1 MLARYSGTWPFRRSL
16 RVGVGSRP
24 EVLRLASELVGLTA
38 ALATIIEPF
47 APAGRGELRLGVP
60 ESAKGPVAAALAA
73 RHSGP
78 TLLLAPTPSRSQ
90 ALHDELAL
98 FLEDVELA
106 RLPERESLP
115 YEFTRDDPVL
125 GIERGRALN
134 AMQRAGRALVIA
146 SWSALAQYIAAP
158 GGGGQAVIIAAG
170 DTAEPSALLSRLEAI
185 GYVGQPLA
193 DAPGTIARRGGLID
207 VFPVAAES
215 PFRLEFFGNEVES
228 IRPINLSTQ
237 RSIGRVDAI
246 TISPAATGTR
256 EAHAAARTLHDTLSG
271 ETEAADTI
279 REQLEIIAAGGR
291 TDYEGFFEP
300 LLYRTTALDYFAP
313 DGLVLFDDAEEGRA
327 ALDHQL
333 EAEARTREELEQR
346 GAIPFGL
353 PPLRASAGDL
363 LATLATH
370 RKAHLQR
377 FGAEELGARRLP
389 LQATPSFAGK
399 LKPLIQQA
407 GRWAHDGKAV
417 VLASQ
422 QALRLADL
430 LDEEGIGANLVRR
443 LGEAPAPGTIT
454 LLPISI
460 SGGFTLDD
468 RLIVVTDSEIF
479 GFRKRRRPTR
489 TRQGVRADLVSTL
502 EIGDYLVHAD
512 HGIARY
518 AGLVRRTVDGIER
531 EYLELQYAENDRL
544 YVPADGLDAVSRY
557 IGPTDHP
564 PALTRLGSQDWARAR
579 RRVKAAVVELAQE
592 LLELYARREVA
603 QGHAFAPD
611 GPWQMEMEA
620 AFPFVETPDQLEAIS
635 EVKTDMERVRPMDR
649 LICGDVGYGKTEVAV
664 RAAFKAVADGRQV
677 AVLVPTTVLAEQH
690 GNTFRE
696 RVAGFPVRV
705 EVLSR
710 FRSEHEQRSIIAGI
724 ATGEVDIA
732 IGTHRLLQK
741 DVTFKDL
748 GLVVI
753 DEEQRFGVSHKER
766 LKQMRAEVDSLT
778 LSATPIP
785 RTLQMSLVGIRD
797 MSTVMS
803 PPEERLPIRTYV
815 LQWDDEIIR
824 EAIDREMQRGGQVYF
839 VHNRVHNIERIV
851 SRIRDIVPDAR
862 IVVGHGQMPEEQLER
877 VMLEFGAGD
886 HDILVCTTI
895 IESGL
900 DIPNVNTIII
910 NDADRLGL
918 AQLYQLRGRVG
929 RGANRAYAYLLYEK
943 DRTMSEPAQKRL
955 EAVFEATELG
965 AGFQIALRDL
975 EIRGAGNVL
984 GNEQSGHIAAVGFEM
999 YSRLVAEA
1007 VAALKQVVAP
1017 GAPQAPAPLPPVPSV
1032 DLPLSAHIPTQ
1043 YVEDIHARLSVY
1055 QHVADIDS
1063 PEGVAEMQAELADRF
1078 GPVPRSVENLLYVS
1092 LVKSMA
1098 RRARVE
1104 SIKTDEHMFHLR
1116 LRGGTSPE
1124 LRARIEA
1131 LGQPGI
1137 LVGPNQ
1143 VRLDRLSAGTNWM
1156 PFLVRV
1162 LRAMLPPEAASASA
1176 ASA

>member
-1 MLARYSGTWPFRRSL
+1 
-16 RVGVGSRP
+16 
-24 EVLRLASELVGLTA
+24 LTA
-38 ALATIIEPF
+38 AIATVIEPLRLG
-47 APAGRGELRLGVP
+47 GRAELRLGVP
-60 ESAKGPVAAALAA
+60 EAAKGPVAAALAA
-73 RHSGP
+73 REPGP
-78 TLLLAPTPSRSQ
+78 TLLVVPSPARSQ
-90 ALHDELAL
+90 AIHEELAM

-106 RLPERESLP
+106 RLPEREALP
-115 YEFTRDDPVL
+115 YEFTRDDSGNAVD
-125 GIERGRALN
+125 RARALN
-134 AMQRAGRALVIA
+134 AMRGGGRSLVVA
-146 SWSALAQYIAAP
+146 SWAALAEHTGGPSLRSEGLELRTGATFEP
-158 GGGGQAVIIAAG
+158 G
-170 DTAEPSALLSRLEAI
+170 ALISQLESLGYAI
-185 GYVGQPLA
+185 QPLA
-193 DAPGTIARRGGLID
+193 DRPGAVARRGGLVDI
-207 VFPVAAES
+207 FPVASEG
-215 PFRLEFFGNEVES
+215 PVRLEFFGDEIES
-228 IRPINLSTQ
+228 IRPVDLPTQ
-237 RSIGRVDAI
+237 RSVGRVASVSI
-246 TISPAATGTR
+246 PPASTGTR
-256 EAHAAARTLHDTLSG
+256 EAHAAAVKLLERISG
-271 ETEAADTI
+271 EGDAAEQV
-279 REQLEIIAAGGR
+279 REQLELIAGGNR
-291 TDYEGFFEP
+291 SDYESFFEP
-300 LLYRTTALDYFAP
+300 LLYSTTALDHFAS
-313 DGLVLFDDAEEGRA
+313 DGLVLFDDAEDGESN
-327 ALDHQL
+327 L
-333 EAEARTREELEQR
+333 ERQVEHEARTRDELEQR
-346 GAIPFGL
+346 GAIPCGL
-353 PPLRASAGDL
+353 PDLRAAANEVAGL
-363 LATLATH
+363 LH
-370 RKAHLQR
+370 GRRHAHLQR
-377 FGAEELGARRLP
+377 FGAEEFGARRLP

-399 LKPLIQQA
+399 LKPLVQQA
-407 GRWAHDGKAV
+407 GHWARDGKAV
-417 VLASQ
+417 VIASQ
-422 QALRLADL
+422 QALRIADL
-430 LDEEGIGANLVRR
+430 LDEEGIGALLRRR
-443 LGEAPAPGTIT
+443 LMEAPEPGTIS
-454 LLPISI
+454 LLPIAI

-468 RLIVVTDSEIF
+468 RLVVISDAEVF

-489 TRQGVRADLVSTL
+489 SRQGVRADLVSTL
-502 EIGDYLVHAD
+502 EVGDYLVHAD
-512 HGIARY
+512 NGISRY
-518 AGLVRRTVDGIER
+518 GGLVRRTVDGVER

-544 YVPADGLDAVSRY
+544 YVPADQLDAVTRY

-592 LLELYARREVA
+592 LLELYARREIA
-603 QGHAFAPD
+603 QGHAFAED
-611 GPWQMEMEA
+611 GAWQMEMEA
-620 AFPFVETPDQLEAIS
+620 AFPFVETADQLQAIS
-635 EVKTDMERVRPMDR
+635 EVKADMERVRPMDR

-710 FRSEHEQRSIIAGI
+710 FRSEEQQRDIAAGI
-724 ATGEVDIA
+724 ATGEIDIA

-741 DVTFKDL
+741 DIQFKEL
-748 GLVVI
+748 GLIVI

-824 EAIDREMQRGGQVYF
+824 EAIDRELQRGGQVYF

-851 SRIRDIVPDAR
+851 SRLREIVPDAR
-862 IVVGHGQMPEEQLER
+862 ITVAHGQMPEDQLER

-929 RGANRAYAYLLYEK
+929 RGANRAFAYLLYEK
-943 DRTMSEPAQKRL
+943 DRTMSEAAQKRL

-984 GNEQSGHIAAVGFEM
+984 GNEQSGHIAAVGFDM
-999 YSRLVAEA
+999 YSKLVAEA

-1017 GAPQAPAPLPPVPSV
+1017 GAPAGPTILAPSPSV
-1032 DLPLSAHIPTQ
+1032 DLPLSAHIPEH
-1043 YVEDIHARLSVY
+1043 YVEDIHARLAVY
-1055 QHVADIDS
+1055 QRVADIDS
-1063 PEGVAEMQAELADRF
+1063 PEGVAEMEAELADRF
-1078 GPVPRSVENLLYVS
+1078 GAVPRSVENLLYVS

-1104 SIKTDEHMFHLR
+1104 SIKTDEHMFHFR
-1116 LRGGTSPE
+1116 LRGGTPAD
-1124 LRARIEA
+1124 LRERVEG
-1131 LGQPGI
+1131 LGQEGI

-1143 VRLDRLSAGTNWM
+1143 VRIDRLTAGANWM
-1156 PFLVRV
+1156 QFLVRV
-1162 LRAMLPPEAASASA
+1162 LRAMVPPELASPTPA
-1176 ASA
+1176 